1 MYSTVCVCSCIFVY
15 VKVIGQTRV
24 VLHVPCTSHLP
35 GVHQV
40 ALTDW
45 RALGIAGVL
54 WGPE

>member
-1 MYSTVCVCSCIFVY
+1 MYSTVCVCSCIFVC
-15 VKVIGQTRV
+15 VKVIGQIRV
-24 VLHVPCTSHLP
+24 VLHVPCSSHLP